1 LSEKMP
7 SNDDIREHAEI
18 RYITFAEAYKE
29 LCGNWLEKN
38 RKEYHRK
45 VEKIF
50 KDGHHVIN

>member
-1 LSEKMP
+1 MP